1 MTRMT
6 GNRFIAETLAG
17 YGVDHVFFVPAGT
30 YRMLAAMEGLG
41 IRRILAH
48 AEKAAA
54 YMADGYARAS
64 GRPGVVMAQASP
76 GANNLAA
83 GLGDP
88 YVGTSPV
95 IAITTARAPEERYR
109 HAYQELDQMPFFG
122 PVTKFSASVD
132 RVDRI
137 PDLLRQAF
145 REVTT
150 GTPRPAHLDI
160 LTDAADEEADLEV
173 VVEDAFRR
181 LPAFRPEPDA
191 ASVAAA
197 AEALAAAER
206 PAIVAGGGVIVSEA
220 WTELVELAEKRSIPV
235 ATSLNGK
242 GAIAAS
248 HPLSVGVCG
257 LYSRS
262 SANRVVG
269 SADLVLFVGS
279 QTGGQV
285 TNSWTVPAVGTPV
298 IQIDVEP
305 QELGRNYPNT
315 LGLLGD
321 AKVTLRRLIDLLRPG
336 APSEQWLSDTRM
348 AVEEY
353 RADAAGQRASDAVP
367 LRPERVIQEMEAALP
382 DDTLLVSDTGHS
394 GIWTGAAM
402 DLDRSGRTYVRAAG
416 SLGWALPA
424 AIGAKCAVPDRP
436 VVCFTGDGGFWYHFG
451 ELETAVRYGI
461 DTVTVVNNNS
471 SMNQETKGIE
481 MAYGGNPPGYE
492 LMTFN
497 DVDFARLAED
507 LGCFGARVEEPEQVR
522 PALEAALACGR
533 PAVVDVVT
541 DRTVLPPPPLV
552 P

>member
-1 MTRMT
+1 MPRIT

-64 GRPGVVMAQASP
+64 GRPGVVLSQSSP

-88 YVGTSPV
+88 YVGASPV

-160 LTDAADEEADLEV
+160 LTDIADEEADLEV

-181 LPAFRPEPDA
+181 LPAFRQEPDA

-197 AEALAAAER
+197 AEALEAAER
-206 PAIVAGGGVIVSEA
+206 PAIVAGGGVIASEA
-220 WTELVELAEKRSIPV
+220 WAELVELAEMRSIPV

-262 SANRVVG
+262 SANRIVG

-285 TNSWTVPAVGTPV
+285 TNSWTVPPIGTPV

-315 LGLLGD
+315 LGLPGD
-321 AKVTLRRLIDLLRPG
+321 AKATLRRLIAALEPG
-336 APSEQWLSDTRM
+336 APSEQWLSETRM
-348 AVEEY
+348 AVDEY
-353 RADAAGQRASDAVP
+353 RASVADRRASDAAP
-367 LRPERVIQEMEAALP
+367 LRPERVIAEMEAALP
-382 DDTLLVSDTGHS
+382 DDALLVSDTGHA
-394 GIWTGAAM
+394 GIWTGAVM

-416 SLGWALPA
+416 SLGWGLPA
-424 AIGAKCAVPDRP
+424 AIGAKCAVPARP

-461 DTVTVVNNNS
+461 PTVTVVNNNS
-471 SMNQETKGIE
+471 SMNQETQGIE
-481 MAYGGNPPGYE
+481 MAYDGSPPSYE

-507 LGCFGARVEEPEQVR
+507 LGCFGARVERPDQVR
-522 PALEAALACGR
+522 PALEAALASGR

-541 DRTVLPPPPLV
+541 DRTVLPPPPVV